1 MTRGIIP
8 DRQKE
13 LERRRKIS
21 EAKKGKNH
29 PLFGKHPSEET
40 RRKMS
45 EALKGK
51 NHPMFGKH
59 LSEETRR
66 KMSAIKK
73 GKHKSEETRRKMSE
87 AKKGKPRSEETR
99 QKMIMARNSLSEE
112 IQRERQE
119 AAKLHKQQRFQR
131 KIAEVLF
138 GKETVGKYPLLAGS
152 HLENKVVDYKPKTKI
167 SAT

>member
-59 LSEETRR
+59 L
-66 KMSAIKK
+66 
-73 GKHKSEETRRKMSE
+73 SEETRRKMSE